1 MTRYRK
7 ELNTVLVDLVNK
19 VQPLM
24 DQYAAITVGIPNDY
38 SRAEAGKI
46 DDKVREYKRAAREA
60 AVNARD
66 GYIER
71 LDKKIKSFSGGTI
84 NDGDIQIINSPIMV
98 MSPEEYDLMC
108 ERYEGNRAMERLL
121 IAYAEK
127 HEDQVYKDHFMT
139 DNQKKDL
146 AYSLYGECEGWINNG
161 GNFGIRD
168 YVVACAGDMFGQADL
183 LKE

>member
-1 MTRYRK
+1 MTRYRR

-19 VQPLM
+19 VTPLM
-24 DQYAAITVGIPNDY
+24 EQYANATSGTPNDY
-38 SRAEAGKI
+38 SRAEAGRI
-46 DDKVREYKRAAREA
+46 DDKAREYKRAASEA
-60 AVNARD
+60 AINARD

-108 ERYEGNRAMERLL
+108 ERYEGNRTMERLL
-121 IAYAEK
+121 IAYSEK
-127 HEDQVYKDHFMT
+127 HEDQSYKDHFMT
-139 DNQKKDL
+139 DNQKKEI
-146 AYSLYGECEGWINNG
+146 AYSLCRECEGWINNG
-161 GNFGIRD
+161 GGFGIKD
-168 YVVACAGDMFGQADL
+168 YVVACAGEMFGQADL

>member
-1 MTRYRK
+1 MTRYRR
-7 ELNTVLVDLVNK
+7 ELNMILVDLVNK

-24 DQYAAITVGIPNDY
+24 DKYATATSGVQNDY
-38 SRAEAGKI
+38 SRAEAGRI
-46 DDKVREYKRAAREA
+46 DDKVREYKKTAKES

-66 GYIER
+66 SYLER
-71 LDKKIKSFSGGTI
+71 LDKKIQSFSGGTI
-84 NDGDIQIINSPIMV
+84 DEGDIQILNSPIMV
-98 MSPEEYDLMC
+98 MSPGEYDLMC

-127 HEDQVYKDHFMT
+127 HEDQVYEGHFMT
-139 DNQKKDL
+139 DSQKKDL
-146 AYSLYGECEGWINNG
+146 AYTLYGECEGWINNG

-168 YVVACAGDMFGQADL
+168 YVIACAGEMFRQADL